1 VTEDGESR
9 IQFVGGASGPSRT
22 GVRVHA
28 SWPLVALSVKS
39 GELQLRGRGPG
50 NRIFKETVV
59 DPATVTI
66 QPIRGPFLGGVS
78 IRVANGDSW
87 LFWTGKRQEVLA
99 ALSANGAQTVG
110 DERRVSWRDAM
121 GY

>member
-1 VTEDGESR
+1 MSENGEKR
-9 IQFVGGASGPSRT
+9 VQFVGGASGPSRT

-28 SWPLVALSVKS
+28 TWPLAALSVEP

-50 NRIFKETVV
+50 NRIFKQTVV

-87 LFWTGKRQEVLA
+87 MFWTGKRQEVLA
-99 ALSANGAQTVG
+99 ALSAIGAQIVG
-110 DERRVSWRDAM
+110 DERRVSWRDTM